1 MNTICFGQQPCGFFP
16 KRFLIAKINTVRRLQ
31 AEIGGSIVFFYHDSD
46 ADYRETI
53 TLMKDRMT
61 GAEVRLNF
69 IQENKLQK
77 KHSPLYLKR
86 IPAGWKNEILK
97 QLSRFMDRTMIDLF
111 LSINAGTVADFCLK
125 MYQNLRVPIRA
136 NSTMEENRLLD
147 GIEIVRSSNPDFRQ
161 RAIDIQKGFADV
173 QYKGEIVRAKI
184 VNTQSNNFPRQSAS
198 KSASVRGLLH
208 EGGKVYTYLPKPA
221 KISKAQ
227 ISAGADERFKWMQSV
242 IHCTHYIYGE
252 GEKEYLKFND
262 FPDVKFIRR
271 DEIKEPEHAWF
282 PS

>member
-1 MNTICFGQQPCGFFP
+1 MNVICFGQQPCGFFP
-16 KRFLIAKINTVRRLQ
+16 KRFLVAKINTARKLQ
-31 AEIGGSIVFFYHDSD
+31 AEIGGRIVFFYHDSD

-53 TLMKDRMT
+53 TIFRDRTT
-61 GAEVRLNF
+61 GAKVRLNF
-69 IQENKLQK
+69 TQENKMQK

-125 MYQNLRVPIRA
+125 MYQNLRVLIRA
-136 NSTMEENRLLD
+136 NSIMEENRLLD

-173 QYKGEIVRAKI
+173 EYQNEIVRAKI
-184 VNTQSNNFPRQSAS
+184 EADRLS
-198 KSASVRGLLH
+198 LH
-208 EGGKVYTYLPKPA
+208 QGGKVYTYLPKPA

-252 GEKEYLKFND
+252 GEKEYLKFD
-262 FPDVKFIRR
+262 EFPEVKFIRR
-271 DEIKEPEHAWF
+271 DEIEEPEHAWF